1 MATDE
6 AIAARYKAAMDCSS
20 CFGSMGAL
28 SRASVDLPQPRW
40 VGPRYES
47 SHPRVLIVLINPG
60 AGNGRQTPENVDLK
74 RLLHRYKTNEASLE
88 GVFAFQK
95 GHMRAW
101 GRGGKFLPF
110 YTTALN
116 LQLDELSFLNIA
128 LCATANDK
136 YPARMLMNCFQSHTA
151 EIAKVLQP
159 DVVLLS
165 GATTHAF
172 TRDFSRVL
180 PRAKVICMMHYANR
194 EGGEAENREHERVR
208 QVLHDHQCSRG
219 F

>member
-1 MATDE
+1 MTTVE
-6 AIAARYKAAMDCSS
+6 IIETRYKAAMGCSS
-20 CFGSMGAL
+20 CFGSTGAL
-28 SRASVDLPQPRW
+28 LRASVDLPQPRW

-47 SHPRVLIVLINPG
+47 SRPRVLVVLINPG

-74 RLLHRYKTNEASLE
+74 RLLHRYKTSEASLDE
-88 GVFAFQK
+88 VFTFQK

-110 YTTALN
+110 YTTTLN

-136 YPARMLMNCFQSHTA
+136 YPARMLINCFHSHTA

-165 GATTHAF
+165 GSATHAF
-172 TRDFSRVL
+172 ARHFSRVL
-180 PRAKVICMMHYANR
+180 PRAEVICMMHYANR
-194 EGGEAENREHERVR
+194 EGGEAENREHARVL
-208 QVLHDHQCSRG
+208 QVLHDHQSAHG
-219 F
+219 V